1 MTENEQAL
9 AFDVEDLPDLL
20 SQAEAFWMLNAM
32 AYSAALANAYR
43 LIYQGNFSVQDA
55 VQKIVD
61 QVPMSEEIENIVNFV
76 RGSERGIVK

>member
-20 SQAEAFWMLNAM
+20 SQAEAFWILNAM

-43 LIYQGNFSVQDA
+43 LILADPKARADWTG
-55 VQKIVD
+55 
-61 QVPMSEEIENIVNFV
+61 
-76 RGSERGIVK
+76 